1 MNTEETAFM
10 YDSAGDA
17 KRENRA
23 ISKFFEYLEEEGFT
37 VQQVK
42 NIVSRINDRITSA
55 SIACD
60 MRTPFQKKRHALGVK
75 ASTVYLIQ
83 YLIKA
88 IFV

>member
-1 MNTEETAFM
+1 MRQQAAEGREEREPLNAEETAFM
-10 YDSAGDA
+10 HDSAEDV

-42 NIVSRINDRITSA
+42 NIASRINARITSA

-60 MRTPFQKKRHALGVK
+60 MRTLFRKKDTL
-75 ASTVYLIQ
+75 
-83 YLIKA
+83 
-88 IFV
+88 

>member
-10 YDSAGDA
+10 YDSAGDV

-42 NIVSRINDRITSA
+42 NIVSRINARITSA
-55 SIACD
+55 SIA
-60 MRTPFQKKRHALGVK
+60 
-75 ASTVYLIQ
+75 
-83 YLIKA
+83 
-88 IFV
+88 

>member
-10 YDSAGDA
+10 YDSAGDV

-23 ISKFFEYLEEEGFT
+23 ISKFFEDLEKEGFT

-42 NIVSRINDRITSA
+42 NIVSRINARITSA

-60 MRTPFQKKRHALGVK
+60 MQTPFQKKDTL
-75 ASTVYLIQ
+75 
-83 YLIKA
+83 
-88 IFV
+88 

>member
-1 MNTEETAFM
+1 MRQQAAEGRKEREPVNTEETAFM
-10 YDSAGDA
+10 HDSAEDV

-42 NIVSRINDRITSA
+42 NIASRINARITSA

-60 MRTPFQKKRHALGVK
+60 MRTPFQKKDTL
-75 ASTVYLIQ
+75 
-83 YLIKA
+83 
-88 IFV
+88 